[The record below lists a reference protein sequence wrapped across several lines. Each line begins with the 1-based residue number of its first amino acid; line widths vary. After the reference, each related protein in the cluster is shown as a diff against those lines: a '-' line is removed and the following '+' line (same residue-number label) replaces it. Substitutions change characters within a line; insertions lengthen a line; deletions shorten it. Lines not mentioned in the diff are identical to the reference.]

1 MKNKKQLMFGTLA
14 LVLLSGIAAS
24 STTLAWFTTTRTAS
38 LNFTSAT
45 IENKSSNLVVNYVE
59 SLNSFDTVDPTP
71 NAIALTG
78 GNKVTDISG
87 DGLSFYKPVW
97 ADSNATVASVINDV
111 TATADEH
118 YIDFVLKISRDN
130 TNAANPLGLKVYLG
144 SGTKIL
150 PLDSGNA
157 KDVDAVKA
165 SRMAV
170 ISYDDAS
177 RSNPAVVHLH
187 APEAEPAA
195 TATHL
200 AVNASETAYGIAG
213 YELKDVSTT
222 LNSAAFNT
230 ATKQADATYEIA
242 DLTSDSEAYVGFR
255 FWIEGTDAETTNAKA
270 LGGMFKVALDIY
282 ALEA

>member
-1 MKNKKQLMFGTLA
+1 MKYKKQLMFGTLA

-45 IENKSSNLVVNYVE
+45 VEHKSSDLVVNYVS
-59 SLNSFDTVDPTP
+59 SLNSFDTVDSTP

-111 TATADEH
+111 TATADGH

-130 TNAANPLGLKVYLG
+130 TNAANPLGVKVYLG

-157 KDVDAVKA
+157 KDVNAVNA

-170 ISYDDAS
+170 ISYDDAA
-177 RSNPAVVHLH
+177 RSNSSVVHLH
-187 APEAEPAA
+187 APVAE
-195 TATHL
+195 TAPTHL
-200 AVNASETAYGIAG
+200 ATNAGESAYGISG

-222 LNSAAFNT
+222 LNSAAFIT

-282 ALEA
+282 ALED

>member
-59 SLNSFDTVDPTP
+59 SLNNFDTVGATQ

-97 ADSNATVASVINDV
+97 ADNDATVASVINDV
-111 TATADEH
+111 TGTADGH
-118 YIDFVLKISRDN
+118 YIDFLLHITREN
-130 TNAANPLGLKVYLG
+130 INATTPVGFKVYLG
-144 SGTKIL
+144 AGTAIS
-150 PLDSGNA
+150 PLDSGNQ

-170 ISYDDAS
+170 ISYDDAA

-187 APEAEPAA
+187 APEAEPA
-195 TATHL
+195 ATHL